1 MEKRLVRIVRETS
14 WMLEGL
20 RAVQQLAL
28 PDWYVGGGALRNLVW
43 DYLHGYDE
51 PSWLADVDVAYFDAT
66 NTSRERDE
74 LEEERLRR
82 VMPGIRWDVKNQAGV
97 HEWFEERFG
106 YPVAPLS
113 STRAAVATWPET
125 ATAVAVR
132 LTPLD
137 EIEVFA
143 PLGLED
149 LFGLVVRHNPA
160 RVTPELYLRRVA
172 EKRYTERWP
181 KVRIIRPDTTAA

>member
-1 MEKRLVRIVRETS
+1 MRIVLDTS
-14 WMLEGL
+14 WMVGVLK
-20 RAVQQLAL
+20 AVRQLTLA
-28 PDWYVGGGALRNLVW
+28 DWYVGGGAIRNLVW
-43 DYLHGYDE
+43 DYLHGYKE

-66 NTSRERDE
+66 NTGSERDKR
-74 LEEERLRR
+74 EEEKLRR
-82 VMPGIRWDVKNQAGV
+82 VLPGIRWDVKNQACV

-106 YPVAPLS
+106 YPVPPLS
-113 STRAAVATWPET
+113 STREAVATWPET

-132 LTPLD
+132 LTHLD
-137 EIEVFA
+137 EIEVYA

-160 RVTPELYLRRVA
+160 RVTPEQYLRRVA

-181 KVRIIRPDTTAA
+181 RVRIMPPDTSAA

>member
-1 MEKRLVRIVRETS
+1 
-14 WMLEGL
+14 MLDVL
-20 RAVQQLAL
+20 KAVQQVAL
-28 PDWYVGGGALRNLVW
+28 PDWYVGGGVIRNLVW
-43 DYLHGYDE
+43 DYLHGYAE

-66 NTSRERDE
+66 KTGRECDRH
-74 LEEERLRR
+74 EEERLRR
-82 VMPGIRWDVKNQAGV
+82 VLPGIRWDVKNQAGV

-106 YPVAPLS
+106 YPVPPLS
-113 STRAAVATWPET
+113 STREAVATWPET

-132 LTPLD
+132 LTRLD

-149 LFGLVVRHNPA
+149 LFGLVVRRNPA

-181 KVRIIRPDTTAA
+181 KVRIVPPLDRQGAAESLDR